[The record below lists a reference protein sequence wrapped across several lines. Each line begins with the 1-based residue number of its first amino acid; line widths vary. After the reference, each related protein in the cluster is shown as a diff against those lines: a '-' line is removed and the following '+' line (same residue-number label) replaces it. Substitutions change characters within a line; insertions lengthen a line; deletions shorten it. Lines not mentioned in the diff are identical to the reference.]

1 MPPRRSHKKSRA
13 GCRRCKVRKIKCDE
27 VHPRCGNCSKHGV
40 SCDFEHPNIRDQ
52 HTPAPSST
60 TSTSTLRKTTAPAAA
75 DAPRTAS
82 ASPSVS
88 VSVASSVTYDDS
100 PTNGVD
106 ATKPAAVAPSEGTPA
121 PLYKTPDPPPLSS
134 TTSKRNRMLE
144 LKLLHNFTTTT
155 CKTLSVNSPVLERI
169 WRVTVPELA
178 FSSAGYLADTLLAV
192 SALHLRSSSPHDREL
207 IRASHSYMASACSE
221 YGACLSK
228 GVNENNA
235 DALFLTAALIAFQS
249 TASRIFA
256 RDDINDRT
264 GGYSLPLSWFHSF
277 QGVKAVVA
285 ASWQFLCFSS
295 IVIPIIESQPALN
308 LNLSGDPTFFRD
320 LIVGVDDEIAK
331 LEPDPSTH
339 MATRMAYQH
348 AIAVLDWAH
357 KIPYTGAPL
366 VFMATVSRRFV
377 ELLEARRP
385 RALAILASYFALL
398 KCLGDV
404 WWLKGVARREIMGI
418 VSLFDPDDEEWWP
431 RLQWPLRIALH
442 DDIIIPPQVWG
453 ADWAAHSNQS
463 GGGGGGFTT
472 SHIELLS
479 DMFSSMPQMNS
490 ATADL
495 EPAHQYIVEQ
505 EGMIRDILLPEGLE
519 ILPVD

>member
-1 MPPRRSHKKSRA
+1 
-13 GCRRCKVRKIKCDE
+13 
-27 VHPRCGNCSKHGV
+27 
-40 SCDFEHPNIRDQ
+40 
-52 HTPAPSST
+52 
-60 TSTSTLRKTTAPAAA
+60 
-75 DAPRTAS
+75 
-82 ASPSVS
+82 
-88 VSVASSVTYDDS
+88 
-100 PTNGVD
+100 
-106 ATKPAAVAPSEGTPA
+106 
-121 PLYKTPDPPPLSS
+121 
-134 TTSKRNRMLE
+134 
-144 LKLLHNFTTTT
+144 
-155 CKTLSVNSPVLERI
+155 
-169 WRVTVPELA
+169 
-178 FSSAGYLADTLLAV
+178 
-192 SALHLRSSSPHDREL
+192 
-207 IRASHSYMASACSE
+207 MASACSE

-228 GVNENNA
+228 GVTESNA

-249 TASRIFA
+249 TASRIFT

-285 ASWQFLCFSS
+285 ASWQWLRLSS

-308 LNLSGDPTFFRD
+308 LNLSGDPTFFSD

-339 MATRMAYQH
+339 MLTRIAYQH

-366 VFMATVSRRFV
+366 VFMGTVSRRFV

-398 KCLGDV
+398 KCLDDV

-442 DDIIIPPQVWG
+442 DDVIIPPQVWG
-453 ADWAAHSNQS
+453 ADWAAHNSSQNGS
-463 GGGGGGFTT
+463 FT

-490 ATADL
+490 ATVDL
-495 EPAHQYIVEQ
+495 EPANQYIVEQ
-505 EGMIRDILLPEGLE
+505 EGMMRDSKCIPELLSGYSLIHSWPRLLVVLVPVHSDAPPGASCILVYAPQIHLLTSDLQFYSPK
-519 ILPVD
+519 D

>member
-13 GCRRCKVRKIKCDE
+13 GCKRCKVRKIKCDE

-40 SCDFEHPNIRDQ
+40 SCDFEHPSIRDT
-52 HTPAPSST
+52 HTPGQASST
-60 TSTSTLRKTTAPAAA
+60 IAITSGKSSAPPIKHIPPSPSISVSASIASSGTPGDSPTHFSDATLPAAA
-75 DAPRTAS
+75 
-82 ASPSVS
+82 
-88 VSVASSVTYDDS
+88 
-100 PTNGVD
+100 
-106 ATKPAAVAPSEGTPA
+106 AAVESTPA
-121 PLYKTPDPPPLSS
+121 PLYRTPEPPPLSS

-144 LKLLHNFTTTT
+144 LKLLHNFTTVT
-155 CKTLSVNSPVLERI
+155 CKTLSINSPVLERI

-178 FSSAGYLADTLLAV
+178 FSSASYLADTLLAV
-192 SALHLRSSSPHDREL
+192 SALHLRSSNPHDREL

-228 GVNENNA
+228 GVTESNA

-277 QGVKAVVA
+277 QGVKAVVT
-285 ASWQFLCFSS
+285 ASWQWLACSS
-295 IVIPIIESQPALN
+295 IVVQIIESQPALN
-308 LNLSGDPTFFRD
+308 LNLSGEPTFFSD

-366 VFMATVSRRFV
+366 VFMGTVSRRFV
-377 ELLEARRP
+377 ELLEAKRP

-398 KCLGDV
+398 KCLDDV

-442 DDIIIPPQVWG
+442 DDVIIPPQVWG
-453 ADWAAHSNQS
+453 ADWAAYMTNQNNS
-463 GGGGGGFTT
+463 
-472 SHIELLS
+472 SHIALLS
-479 DMFSSMPQMNS
+479 DMFSSMPQMN
-490 ATADL
+490 ATAADL
-495 EPAHQYIVEQ
+495 EPATQYIVEQ
-505 EGMIRDILLPEGLE
+505 EGLMRDILLPEGLE